1 MNKTLLIAGL
11 AGAVIAGGIGQ
22 GIAKDY
28 KGKMG
33 QGQRP
38 SFEELDAN
46 SDGKITAEE
55 MTAHMQSRFDGAD
68 TDGDGAMSRDEL
80 IARMTARH
88 AERIAG
94 YADHMIERYDANDDG
109 KLDVTE
115 MQRRGKGGMIKR
127 MDTDGDGA
135 ISKEE
140 FDAKRAMQG
149 KRHGKKNGN
158 KNTD

>member
-1 MNKTLLIAGL
+1 MKKTLLIAGL
-11 AGAVIAGGIGQ
+11 AGAIIAGGIGQ
-22 GIAKDY
+22 GIAKEH

-55 MTAHMQSRFDGAD
+55 MTAHMQARFDGAD
-68 TDGDGAMSRDEL
+68 TDGDGAVSRDEL
-80 IARMTARH
+80 IARMTAKH
-88 AERIAG
+88 AERIARR
-94 YADHMIERYDANDDG
+94 ADHMIERHDANDDG

-115 MQRRGKGGMIKR
+115 MQHRKKGGMIKR

-140 FDAKRAMQG
+140 FDAMHAK
-149 KRHGKKNGN
+149 HGKHHDKKKRN
-158 KNTD
+158 KNND